1 MNKTMTLNLPEREM
15 RILEQMSESKDMSKT
30 AVIRQALRM
39 YQLIDDRLCQG
50 QTISFKNPD
59 GTSADVEF
67 IGLGC
72 GWKGMD

>member
-1 MNKTMTLNLPEREM
+1 MIKTMTLNLPEREM
-15 RILEQMSESKDMSKT
+15 QILDQMCEFKEMSKT
-30 AVIRQALRM
+30 ALLRQALRM
-39 YQLIDDRLCQG
+39 YQLIDARLSQG